1 MERIRIPQGEIEVR
15 DIGRGAPIVF
25 VHGLLVDGELWRK
38 VVPPLSAS
46 HRCIVPTWP
55 LGSHTTPMAETAD
68 LSPPGMAEV
77 VLAALDALDVRDVT
91 LVGNDSGGAICQ
103 MVCAKRPARVG
114 RLVLTNCDAFDVFPP
129 PAFGYLKLIPRI
141 PGLAWAMSRAMLR
154 VPRLRRMRTAY
165 GALTVRPLDDDLTRR
180 WVEPAATRREIRRD
194 LAKFLRRVQSAD
206 PAGVG
211 KGRPVLP
218 GRAGRAAG
226 GGDPRR
232 AAGAHRGRGDV
243 RAGGS
248 AGAAG
253 GGHRAVRERRRV
265 GGGLTHCPEKYFLR
279 SARSEPGA

>member
-114 RLVLTNCDAFDVFPP
+114 RLVLTNCDAFEVFPP

-194 LAKFLRRVQSAD
+194 MAKFLRGVSTEHTVAAAKAL
-206 PAGVG
+206 AGFNRPTLLAWG
-211 KGRPVLP
+211 KDDRFFPVALAE
-218 GRAGRAAG
+218 RLAA
-226 GGDPRR
+226 
-232 AAGAHRGRGDV
+232 AI
-243 RAGGS
+243 
-248 AGAAG
+248 
-253 GGHRAVRERRRV
+253 
-265 GGGLTHCPEKYFLR
+265 
-279 SARSEPGA
+279 PGARLELIEDAVTFVPEDQPERLAAAIARFVSGGASAAA